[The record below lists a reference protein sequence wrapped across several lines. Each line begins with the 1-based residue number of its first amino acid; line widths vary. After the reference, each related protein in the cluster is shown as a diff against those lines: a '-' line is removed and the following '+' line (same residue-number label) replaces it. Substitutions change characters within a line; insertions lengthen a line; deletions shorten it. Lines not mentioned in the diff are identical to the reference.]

1 VRIARFGDSL
11 CRVRGVLVNVTRSE
25 LKNFK
30 SAVDLRFAGV
40 EMRIIGLDNRMS
52 ALESDVAVI
61 KAICQARSGQRSPV

>member
-1 VRIARFGDSL
+1 
-11 CRVRGVLVNVTRSE
+11 VTRSE